1 MTSQERSALVKLGEE
16 YMSTVSSDY
25 PTSCAIN
32 ILAVKASGVISSR
45 EEAQTWAGGCLV
57 RAGHVGGPA
66 TSGAAGDA
74 GDAGTEGA

>member
-45 EEAQTWAGGCLV
+45 EEAQTWA
-57 RAGHVGGPA
+57 AGFVSNYKRPKDPPPRCFHKVCHRG
-66 TSGAAGDA
+66 
-74 GDAGTEGA
+74 